1 MKFYWQWK
9 LKYAGSLDTNNL
21 FRNRWS
27 DTTGPADEI
36 QEENNFE
43 IFFRVC
49 VCGRKL
55 KQNAKVEMER
65 RKKNASEISVGVM
78 LRCCTPRL
86 GSRRMLYHPSR
97 FTPAKLPKN
106 PLALLQFSRAVSPRV
121 IFEDWRVRER
131 LDKDL
136 GYVVFVCLASIF

>member
-1 MKFYWQWK
+1 MIQITCLEIGDRTRQDPLTKFK
-9 LKYAGSLDTNNL
+9 RKTILKYS
-21 FRNRWS
+21 FVC
-27 DTTGPADEI
+27 
-36 QEENNFE
+36 
-43 IFFRVC
+43 VC

-55 KQNAKVEMER
+55 KKNAKVEMER

-78 LRCCTPRL
+78 LRGCTPRL

-121 IFEDWRVRER
+121 IFED
-131 LDKDL
+131 
-136 GYVVFVCLASIF
+136 